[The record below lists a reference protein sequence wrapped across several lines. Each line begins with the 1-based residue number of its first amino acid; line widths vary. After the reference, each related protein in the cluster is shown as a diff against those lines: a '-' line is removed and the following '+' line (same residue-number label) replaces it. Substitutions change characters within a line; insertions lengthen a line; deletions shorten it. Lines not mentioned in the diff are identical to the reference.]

1 MAIKKL
7 QRLLVILCTML
18 LGMGLIAPAVFAQED
33 DDPNPDNHS
42 RYVDRRDDRHEHHT
56 ARQSQFGRIFNG
68 LPPLNSQSVQELA
81 DLAQTQLDPNADS
94 ENNQDPDMTSIYTYF
109 GQFIDHDL
117 TLDTSPSPT
126 APVDPTTLSNGRT
139 FKFDLDSVYGGGPNV
154 SPQLYAADKK
164 HFLVQNPNPNG
175 VVDLPR
181 NPDGSAILVEG
192 RNDENQIISQI
203 HEAFLLL
210 HNTFIDKGAS
220 FKEAQD
226 ATILRY
232 QRIVLGDILPHFAG
246 QAAINAAYKQKLY
259 KPGNRNAPMT
269 PVEFSVAAYR
279 FGHSMVRRAYELTNN
294 TGKIQVFSLTAP
306 DLRGGRQLQAGRQI
320 DWGNFVHE
328 LSRTDNLTPVSHVNQ
343 SRKID
348 TLISSSLF
356 VLPIPGAEANGSN
369 VLAFRNLVRAKFY
382 DMPSGQDV
390 AKEMGVPVITPEQL
404 NLGPAFANGTP
415 LWYYI
420 LAESSR
426 TQDGK
431 MLGPVGGQIVADV
444 FIKLLQIDKD
454 SILNH
459 SRKDEPREFALENL
473 FVDAGLAKFPV

>member
-1 MAIKKL
+1 MHKRIAAVAIAAS
-7 QRLLVILCTML
+7 VGML
-18 LGMGLIAPAVFAQED
+18 ISLPSVANAR
-33 DDPNPDNHS
+33 NDNGNS
-42 RYVDRRDDRHEHHT
+42 WGYGYARFQPKPP
-56 ARQSQFGRIFNG
+56 RQSSFGRIFPD
-68 LPPLNSQSVQELA
+68 LPPLNSQTPQQLA

-117 TLDTSPSPT
+117 TLDTLPQPAET
-126 APVDPTTLSNGRT
+126 VDPTTLKNGRT
-139 FKFDLDSVYGGGPNV
+139 FRFDLDSVYGNGP
-154 SPQLYAADKK
+154 SGDPELYAADGK

-181 NPDGSAILVEG
+181 NPDGSAILVEH
-192 RNDENQIISQI
+192 RNDENEVISQI
-203 HEAFLLL
+203 HESFLLL
-210 HNTFIDKGAS
+210 HNTFVDQGMTFQQAR
-220 FKEAQD
+220 Q

-232 QRIVLGDILPHFAG
+232 QRIIMDDVLPHFVG
-246 QAAINAAYKQKLY
+246 QPAIDAARTDRLY
-259 KPGNRNAPMT
+259 KPGNPNAPMT

-279 FGHSMVRRAYELTNN
+279 FGHSMVRRAYELTNT
-294 TGKIQVFSLTAP
+294 TGKIQVFSATLP
-306 DLRGGRQLQAGRQI
+306 DLRGGRQLPAGRQI

-328 LSRTDNLTPVSHVNQ
+328 LSRPDNLTPVSHVNQ

-356 VLPIPGAEANGSN
+356 VLPIPGAEATGSN

-390 AKEMGVPVITPEQL
+390 AAAMGLPVITPAQL
-404 NLGPAFANGTP
+404 NLGPAFDNGTP

-431 MLGPVGGQIVADV
+431 QLGPVGARIVADV
-444 FIKLLQIDKD
+444 FVKLLQVDPD
-454 SILNH
+454 SILRHNRNTAPTTFH
-459 SRKDEPREFALENL
+459 LENL
-473 FVDAGLAKFPV
+473 FVDAGLAKFPNP

>member
-1 MAIKKL
+1 MHKRIAAVAIAAS
-7 QRLLVILCTML
+7 VGML
-18 LGMGLIAPAVFAQED
+18 ISLPSVANAR
-33 DDPNPDNHS
+33 NDNGNS
-42 RYVDRRDDRHEHHT
+42 WGYGYARFQPKPP
-56 ARQSQFGRIFNG
+56 RQSSFGRIFPD
-68 LPPLNSQSVQELA
+68 LPPLNSQTPQQLA

-117 TLDTSPSPT
+117 TLDTLPQPAET
-126 APVDPTTLSNGRT
+126 VDPTTLKNGRT
-139 FKFDLDSVYGGGPNV
+139 FRFDLDSVYGNGP
-154 SPQLYAADKK
+154 SGDPELYAADGK

-181 NPDGSAILVEG
+181 NPDGSAILVEH
-192 RNDENQIISQI
+192 RNDENEVISQI
-203 HEAFLLL
+203 HESFLLL
-210 HNTFIDKGAS
+210 HNTFVDQGMTFQQAR
-220 FKEAQD
+220 Q

-232 QRIVLGDILPHFAG
+232 QRIIMDDVLPHFVG
-246 QAAINAAYKQKLY
+246 QAAINAARTDRLY
-259 KPGNRNAPMT
+259 KPGNPNAPMT

-279 FGHSMVRRAYELTNN
+279 FGHSMVRRAYELTNT
-294 TGKIQVFSLTAP
+294 TGKIQVFSATLP
-306 DLRGGRQLQAGRQI
+306 DLRGGRQLPAGRQI

-328 LSRTDNLTPVSHVNQ
+328 LSRPDNLTPVSHVNQ

-356 VLPIPGAEANGSN
+356 VLPIPGAEATGSN

-390 AKEMGVPVITPEQL
+390 AQAMGLPVITPAEL
-404 NLGPAFANGTP
+404 NLGPAFDNGTP

-431 MLGPVGGQIVADV
+431 QLGPVGARIVADV
-444 FIKLLQIDKD
+444 FVKLLQVDPD
-454 SILNH
+454 SILRHNRNTAPTTFH
-459 SRKDEPREFALENL
+459 LENL
-473 FVDAGLAKFPV
+473 FVDAGLAKFPNP